1 MSNKPEL
8 ARVISRWQLVGISIN
23 DVVGSGI
30 YLLPAAA
37 AAALGPFS
45 IWAIGL
51 AGITV
56 GVLVLCHAQ
65 AASYFDRPGGA
76 YLYTREAFGDFIG
89 FEVGWMTWLTRIASV
104 AALANGLTLALAEMW
119 SPAASGVPRALVI
132 GAALALLAWINVI
145 GVKSGARAA
154 VALTIAK
161 LIPLAFFVLVGVFF
175 VDWSRLAMPAGQPL
189 LSGYLTVGL
198 FYVNWEPL
206 ALPAGQPLLSGSL
219 TETAL
224 LLLFAYAG
232 FENTPAAAGE
242 YRNPKRDVPFAMLT
256 MITVITLVYV
266 AVQAVALGTL
276 PGLAEA
282 ESPLAR
288 AAGQFAGPAAVLL
301 LSVGAVVSIFGNLGN
316 TTLIGP
322 RYAFA
327 LADDGY
333 GPRWL
338 ANVHPR
344 FHTPANAIIVQTGV
358 ALVLALSGSFVAL
371 AMLSVVARLAT
382 YIGTCSAL
390 LVLQRR
396 FSDKPGALGFAGDK
410 MLPILGLALSLCFL
424 AATER
429 NNLVAGAVALAAGAL
444 IYRYRRER

>member
-1 MSNKPEL
+1 MMSAQPEL
-8 ARVISRWQLVGISIN
+8 IRGISRWQLVGISIN
-23 DVVGSGI
+23 DVIGSGI

-37 AAALGPFS
+37 AALLGPFS
-45 IWAIGL
+45 LWAILLAGL
-51 AGITV
+51 AV
-56 GVLVLCHAQ
+56 AVLVLCHAQ
-65 AASYFDRPGGA
+65 AASYFDQPGGA

-104 AALANGLTLALAEMW
+104 AALSNGLALAMAEFW
-119 SPAASGVPRALVI
+119 PSANSGWARVVVI
-132 GAALALLAWINVI
+132 STALALLAWVNVV
-145 GVKSGARAA
+145 GVKSGARVA

-161 LIPLAFFVLVGVFF
+161 LVPLAFFVLVGVFYI
-175 VDWSRLAMPAGQPL
+175 DWSLLAMADDRPI
-189 LSGYLTVGL
+189 
-198 FYVNWEPL
+198 
-206 ALPAGQPLLSGSL
+206 LSGSF
-219 TETAL
+219 TEAAL

-256 MITVITLVYV
+256 MITIITLTYV

-276 PGLAEA
+276 PALASA

-288 AAGQFAGPAAVLL
+288 AAGEFAGPAAVLL
-301 LSVGAVVSIFGNLGN
+301 LSVGAFVSIFGNLGN

-338 ANVHPR
+338 AAVHPR
-344 FHTPANAIIVQTGV
+344 FHTPANAIIAQTAI
-358 ALVLALSGSFVAL
+358 ALALALSGSFVAL

-390 LVLQRR
+390 LVLQKR
-396 FSDKPGALGFAGDK
+396 FAAAPDALQLPGGML
-410 MLPILGLALSLCFL
+410 LPIMGLALSLCFVAATSWKNLL
-424 AATER
+424 AAAIA
-429 NNLVAGAVALAAGAL
+429 LVLGAL
-444 IYRYRRER
+444 IYHYRRSS

>member
-1 MSNKPEL
+1 MPNKPEL
-8 ARVISRWQLVGISIN
+8 IRGISRWQLVGISIN
-23 DVVGSGI
+23 DVIGSGI

-37 AAALGPFS
+37 AALLGPFS
-45 IWAIGL
+45 LWAILL
-51 AGITV
+51 AGV
-56 GVLVLCHAQ
+56 AVAVLVLCHAQ
-65 AASYFDRPGGA
+65 AASYFDQPGGA

-104 AALANGLTLALAEMW
+104 AALSNGLALAMAELW
-119 SPAASGVPRALVI
+119 SPADNGWGRVLVI
-132 GAALALLAWINVI
+132 TSTLLLLAWVNVV
-145 GVKSGARAA
+145 GVKSGARVA
-154 VALTIAK
+154 VALSIAK
-161 LIPLAFFVLVGVFF
+161 LVPLAFFVLVGVFY
-175 VDWSRLAMPAGQPL
+175 VDWSLLAMADD
-189 LSGYLTVGL
+189 
-198 FYVNWEPL
+198 
-206 ALPAGQPLLSGSL
+206 QPLLSGSL
-219 TETAL
+219 TEAAL

-256 MITVITLVYV
+256 MITIITLVYV

-276 PGLAEA
+276 PDLASA

-301 LSVGAVVSIFGNLGN
+301 LSVGAFVSIFGNLGN

-322 RYAFA
+322 RYAYA

-338 ANVHPR
+338 AVVHPR
-344 FHTPANAIIVQTGV
+344 FHTPANAIIAQT
-358 ALVLALSGSFVAL
+358 AIAAALALSGSFVAL

-396 FSDKPGALGFAGDK
+396 FANAPDALQLPGGVLFP
-410 MLPILGLALSLCFL
+410 LLGLALSLCFVAATSWNKLL
-424 AATER
+424 AA
-429 NNLVAGAVALAAGAL
+429 AVALVIGGL
-444 IYRYRRER
+444 IYHYRRHPEPKR

>member
-1 MSNKPEL
+1 MPGKPDL
-8 ARVISRWQLVGISIN
+8 IRAVGRWQLVGISIN
-23 DVVGSGI
+23 DVIGSGI

-37 AAALGPFS
+37 AALLGPFS
-45 IWAIGL
+45 LWAILLAGL
-51 AGITV
+51 AV
-56 GVLVLCHAQ
+56 AVLVLCHAQ
-65 AASYFDRPGGA
+65 AASYFDQPGGA

-104 AALANGLTLALAEMW
+104 AALSNGLTLALAEFW
-119 SPAASGVPRALVI
+119 PAAASGLPRALAI
-132 GAALALLAWINVI
+132 GAALAVLAWANVV
-145 GVKSGARAA
+145 GVKSGARVA

-161 LIPLAFFVLVGVFF
+161 LIPLAFFVIVGVFYI
-175 VDWSRLAMPAGQPL
+175 DWSLLTMPDDRP
-189 LSGYLTVGL
+189 V
-198 FYVNWEPL
+198 
-206 ALPAGQPLLSGSL
+206 LSGSL
-219 TETAL
+219 TEAAL

-276 PGLAEA
+276 PDLASA

-301 LSVGAVVSIFGNLGN
+301 LSVGAFVSIFGNLGN

-338 ANVHPR
+338 AAVHPR
-344 FHTPANAIIVQTGV
+344 YHTPANAIVVQTAI

-390 LVLQRR
+390 LILQRR
-396 FSDKPGALGFAGDK
+396 FQDAPDAFRFPGDRL
-410 MLPILGLALSLCFL
+410 LPVLGLALSLCFL
-424 AATER
+424 AATSR
-429 NNLVAGAVALAAGAL
+429 NNLLAAAVALVAGVL
-444 IYRYRRER
+444 IFRYRRDDTHRRSAGRESSMGPSH

>member
-1 MSNKPEL
+1 MSNRPAL
-8 ARVISRWQLVGISIN
+8 IRAVSRWQLVGISIN
-23 DVVGSGI
+23 DVIGSGI

-37 AAALGPFS
+37 AALLGPFS
-45 IWAIGL
+45 LWAILLAGL
-51 AGITV
+51 AV
-56 GVLVLCHAQ
+56 AVLVLCHAQ
-65 AASYFDRPGGA
+65 AASYFDQPGGA

-104 AALANGLTLALAEMW
+104 AALSNGLALALAELW
-119 SPAASGVPRALVI
+119 PAAASGWPRALVI
-132 GAALALLAWINVI
+132 GVALVVLAWANVV
-145 GVKSGARAA
+145 GVKSGARVA

-161 LIPLAFFVLVGVFF
+161 LVPLAFFVLVGVFY
-175 VDWSRLAMPAGQPL
+175 VDWSRLAMPDNQPI
-189 LSGYLTVGL
+189 
-198 FYVNWEPL
+198 
-206 ALPAGQPLLSGSL
+206 LSGSL
-219 TETAL
+219 TEAAL

-256 MITVITLVYV
+256 MITIITLTYV

-276 PGLAEA
+276 PDLANA

-288 AAGQFAGPAAVLL
+288 AAGQFAGPAAVLF
-301 LSVGAVVSIFGNLGN
+301 LSLGAIISIFGNLGN

-333 GPRWL
+333 GPRLL
-338 ANVHPR
+338 ATVHPR
-344 FHTPANAIIVQTGV
+344 YHTPANAIVIQTAI

-382 YIGTCSAL
+382 YLGTCSAL
-390 LVLQRR
+390 LILQRR
-396 FSDKPGALGFAGDK
+396 HGHEPDALQLPGG
-410 MLPILGLALSLCFL
+410 MLLPLTGLALSLCFVAATSWNNLL
-424 AATER
+424 AAAAA
-429 NNLVAGAVALAAGAL
+429 LVIGAL
-444 IYRYRRER
+444 IYRYRRQQ

>member
-1 MSNKPEL
+1 MMSAQPEL
-8 ARVISRWQLVGISIN
+8 IRDISRWQLVGISIN
-23 DVVGSGI
+23 DVIGSGI

-37 AAALGPFS
+37 AALLGPFS
-45 IWAIGL
+45 LWAILLAGL
-51 AGITV
+51 AV
-56 GVLVLCHAQ
+56 AVLVLCHAQ
-65 AASYFDRPGGA
+65 AASYFDQPGGA

-104 AALANGLTLALAEMW
+104 AALSNGLALAMAEFW
-119 SPAASGVPRALVI
+119 PSANSGWARVAVI
-132 GAALALLAWINVI
+132 SMALALLAWANVV
-145 GVKSGARAA
+145 GVKSGARVA

-161 LIPLAFFVLVGVFF
+161 LVPLAFFVLVGVFYI
-175 VDWSRLAMPAGQPL
+175 DWSLLAMPDDQPI
-189 LSGYLTVGL
+189 
-198 FYVNWEPL
+198 
-206 ALPAGQPLLSGSL
+206 LSGSF
-219 TETAL
+219 TEAAL

-256 MITVITLVYV
+256 MITIITLTYV

-276 PGLAEA
+276 PALASA

-288 AAGQFAGPAAVLL
+288 AAGEFAGPAAVLV
-301 LSVGAVVSIFGNLGN
+301 LSVGAFVSIFGNLGN

-338 ANVHPR
+338 AAVHPR
-344 FHTPANAIIVQTGV
+344 FHTPANAIIAQTAI

-390 LVLQRR
+390 LVLQKR
-396 FSDKPGALGFAGDK
+396 FAAAPDALHLPGGML
-410 MLPILGLALSLCFL
+410 LPIMGLALSLCFVAATSWKNLL
-424 AATER
+424 AA
-429 NNLVAGAVALAAGAL
+429 AVALVLGVL
-444 IYRYRRER
+444 IYHYRRSS

>member
-1 MSNKPEL
+1 MMSAQPEL
-8 ARVISRWQLVGISIN
+8 IRGISRWQLVGISIN
-23 DVVGSGI
+23 DVIGSGI

-37 AAALGPFS
+37 AALLGPFS
-45 IWAIGL
+45 LWAILLAGL
-51 AGITV
+51 AV
-56 GVLVLCHAQ
+56 AVLVLCHAQ
-65 AASYFDRPGGA
+65 AASYFDQPGGA

-104 AALANGLTLALAEMW
+104 AALSNGLALAMAEFW
-119 SPAASGVPRALVI
+119 PAANSGWARVVVI
-132 GAALALLAWINVI
+132 STALALLAWVNVV
-145 GVKSGARAA
+145 GVKSGARVA

-161 LIPLAFFVLVGVFF
+161 LVPLAFFVLVGVFYI
-175 VDWSRLAMPAGQPL
+175 DWSLLVMPDDRPI
-189 LSGYLTVGL
+189 
-198 FYVNWEPL
+198 
-206 ALPAGQPLLSGSL
+206 LSGSF
-219 TETAL
+219 TEAAL

-256 MITVITLVYV
+256 MITIITLTYV

-276 PGLAEA
+276 PALASA

-288 AAGQFAGPAAVLL
+288 AAGEFAGPAAVLL
-301 LSVGAVVSIFGNLGN
+301 LSVGAFVSIFGNLGN

-338 ANVHPR
+338 AAVHPR
-344 FHTPANAIIVQTGV
+344 FHTPANAIIAQTAI

-390 LVLQRR
+390 LVLQKR
-396 FSDKPGALGFAGDK
+396 FAAAPDALQLPGGTL
-410 MLPILGLALSLCFL
+410 LPIMGLALSLCFVAATSRKNLL
-424 AATER
+424 AAAIA
-429 NNLVAGAVALAAGAL
+429 LVLGAL
-444 IYRYRRER
+444 IYHYRRSE

>member
-1 MSNKPEL
+1 MMSAQPEL
-8 ARVISRWQLVGISIN
+8 IRGISRWQLVGISIN
-23 DVVGSGI
+23 DVIGSGI

-37 AAALGPFS
+37 AALLGPFS
-45 IWAIGL
+45 LWAILLAGL
-51 AGITV
+51 AV
-56 GVLVLCHAQ
+56 AVLVLCHAQ
-65 AASYFDRPGGA
+65 AASYFDQPGGA

-104 AALANGLTLALAEMW
+104 AALSNGLALAMAEFW
-119 SPAASGVPRALVI
+119 PSANSGWARVAAISL
-132 GAALALLAWINVI
+132 ALALLAWINVV
-145 GVKSGARAA
+145 GVKFGARVA

-161 LIPLAFFVLVGVFF
+161 LVPLAFFVLVGVFYI
-175 VDWSRLAMPAGQPL
+175 DWSLLVMPDDQPI
-189 LSGYLTVGL
+189 
-198 FYVNWEPL
+198 
-206 ALPAGQPLLSGSL
+206 LSGSF
-219 TETAL
+219 TEAAL

-256 MITVITLVYV
+256 MITIITLTYV

-276 PGLAEA
+276 PALASA

-288 AAGQFAGPAAVLL
+288 AAGEFAGPAAVLV
-301 LSVGAVVSIFGNLGN
+301 LSVGAFVSIFGNLGN

-338 ANVHPR
+338 AAVHPR
-344 FHTPANAIIVQTGV
+344 FHTPANAIIAQTAI

-390 LVLQRR
+390 LVLQKR
-396 FSDKPGALGFAGDK
+396 FAAAPDALHLPGGML
-410 MLPILGLALSLCFL
+410 LPIMGLALSLCFVAATSWKNLL
-424 AATER
+424 AA
-429 NNLVAGAVALAAGAL
+429 AVALVLGVL
-444 IYRYRRER
+444 IYHYRRSS

>member
-1 MSNKPEL
+1 VSSKPRL
-8 ARVISRWQLVGISIN
+8 IRAIGRWQLVGISIN
-23 DVVGSGI
+23 DVIGSGI

-37 AAALGPFS
+37 AALLGPFS
-45 IWAIGL
+45 LWAILLAGL
-51 AGITV
+51 AV

-65 AASYFDRPGGA
+65 AASYFDQPGGA

-104 AALANGLTLALAEMW
+104 AALSNGLALALAALW
-119 SPAASGVPRALVI
+119 PAAGSGLPRVLVI
-132 GAALALLAWINVI
+132 CVALAALAWANVA
-145 GVKSGARAA
+145 GVKSGARVA

-161 LIPLAFFVLVGVFF
+161 LVPLAFFVV
-175 VDWSRLAMPAGQPL
+175 
-189 LSGYLTVGL
+189 VGL
-198 FYVNWEPL
+198 FYVDWWRL
-206 ALPAGQPLLSGSL
+206 ATPAGQPILSGGL
-219 TETAL
+219 TEAAL

-242 YRNPKRDVPFAMLT
+242 YRNPRRDVPFAMLA
-256 MITVITLVYV
+256 MITFVTLTYV

-276 PGLAEA
+276 PDLAGA
-282 ESPLAR
+282 ESPLAQ

-301 LSVGAVVSIFGNLGN
+301 LSIGAVVSIFGNLGN

-338 ANVHPR
+338 AQVHPR
-344 FHTPANAIIVQTGV
+344 FHTPANAIVLQTAL

-390 LVLQRR
+390 LILQRR
-396 FSDKPGALGFAGDK
+396 FADAPDALRLPGGAL
-410 MLPILGLALSLCFL
+410 LPIFGVALSLCFL
-424 AATER
+424 AATSP
-429 NNLVAGAVALAAGAL
+429 NNLLAAAIALVIGAL
-444 IYRYRRER
+444 IYRYRRNGSLPVPGQDG

>member
-1 MSNKPEL
+1 MSERPVL
-8 ARVISRWQLVGISIN
+8 IRAISRWQLVGISIN
-23 DVVGSGI
+23 DVIGSGI

-37 AAALGPFS
+37 AALLGPFS
-45 IWAIGL
+45 LWAILL
-51 AGITV
+51 AGVAV

-65 AASYFDRPGGA
+65 AASYFDRAGGA

-104 AALANGLTLALAEMW
+104 AALSNGLALALAELW
-119 SPAASGVPRALVI
+119 APAASGLPRAVLI
-132 GAALALLAWINVI
+132 AAALALLAWVNVV
-145 GVKSGARAA
+145 GVRSGARVA

-161 LIPLAFFVLVGVFF
+161 LVPLAFFIVVGIFH
-175 VDWSRLAMPAGQPL
+175 VDWSRLAM
-189 LSGYLTVGL
+189 SGG
-198 FYVNWEPL
+198 EPI
-206 ALPAGQPLLSGSL
+206 LSGSL
-219 TETAL
+219 TEAAL

-242 YRNPKRDVPFAMLT
+242 YRDPKRDVPFAMLT
-256 MITVITLVYV
+256 MITFITLVYV

-288 AAGQFAGPAAVLL
+288 AAAQFAGPAGLLL
-301 LSVGAVVSIFGNLGN
+301 LSVGAFVSIFGNLGN

-327 LADDGY
+327 LARDGY
-333 GPRWL
+333 GPTWMAR
-338 ANVHPR
+338 VHPR
-344 FHTPANAIIVQTGV
+344 HHTPANAIWVQTGV

-382 YIGTCSAL
+382 YIGTCSSL

-396 FSDKPGALGFAGDK
+396 YAGAPDAFRFPGDRLLPFVGLG
-410 MLPILGLALSLCFL
+410 LSLCFL
-424 AATER
+424 AATDW
-429 NNLVAGAVALAAGAL
+429 NNLLAAAVALAVGVVIHRFRRAPAG
-444 IYRYRRER
+444 

>member
-1 MSNKPEL
+1 MSSKPRL
-8 ARVISRWQLVGISIN
+8 IRAIGRWQLVGISIN
-23 DVVGSGI
+23 DVIGSGI

-37 AAALGPFS
+37 AALLGPFS
-45 IWAIGL
+45 LWAILLAGL
-51 AGITV
+51 AV

-104 AALANGLTLALAEMW
+104 AALSNGLALALAALW
-119 SPAASGVPRALVI
+119 PAAGSGLPRVLVI
-132 GAALALLAWINVI
+132 CVALAALAWANVA
-145 GVKSGARAA
+145 GVKSGARVA

-161 LIPLAFFVLVGVFF
+161 LVPLAFFVV
-175 VDWSRLAMPAGQPL
+175 
-189 LSGYLTVGL
+189 VGL
-198 FYVNWEPL
+198 FYVDWWRL
-206 ALPAGQPLLSGSL
+206 ATPAGQPILSGGL
-219 TETAL
+219 TEAAL

-242 YRNPKRDVPFAMLT
+242 YRNPRRDVPFAMLA
-256 MITVITLVYV
+256 MITFVTLTYV

-276 PGLAEA
+276 PDLAGA
-282 ESPLAR
+282 ESPLAQ

-301 LSVGAVVSIFGNLGN
+301 LSIGAVVSIFGNLGN

-338 ANVHPR
+338 AQVHPR
-344 FHTPANAIIVQTGV
+344 FHTPANAIVLQTAL

-390 LVLQRR
+390 LILQRR
-396 FSDKPGALGFAGDK
+396 FADAPDALRLPGGAL
-410 MLPILGLALSLCFL
+410 LPIFGVALSLCFL
-424 AATER
+424 AATSP
-429 NNLVAGAVALAAGAL
+429 NNLLAAAIALVIGAL
-444 IYRYRRER
+444 IYRYRRNGSLPVPGQDG

>member
-1 MSNKPEL
+1 MAHKPEL
-8 ARVISRWQLVGISIN
+8 VRAISRWQLVGISIN
-23 DVVGSGI
+23 DVIGSGI

-37 AAALGPFS
+37 AALLGPFS
-45 IWAIGL
+45 LWAILLAGL
-51 AGITV
+51 AV

-65 AASYFDRPGGA
+65 AASYFDQPGGA

-104 AALANGLTLALAEMW
+104 AALSNGLALAISSLW
-119 SPAASGVPRALVI
+119 PAAASGWPRAFIIL
-132 GAALALLAWINVI
+132 AALAVLAWANVV
-145 GVKSGARAA
+145 GVKSGARVA

-161 LIPLAFFVLVGVFF
+161 LIPLAFFVAVGVFY
-175 VDWSRLAMPAGQPL
+175 VDWSALAMHGGQPI
-189 LSGYLTVGL
+189 
-198 FYVNWEPL
+198 
-206 ALPAGQPLLSGSL
+206 LSGSL
-219 TETAL
+219 TEAAL

-256 MITVITLVYV
+256 MITIITLTYV

-276 PGLAEA
+276 PELATT
-282 ESPLAR
+282 ESPLAA
-288 AAGQFAGPAAVLL
+288 AAGQFAGPAAMLL
-301 LSVGAVVSIFGNLGN
+301 LSLGAVVSIFGNLGN

-322 RYAFA
+322 RYAYA

-338 ANVHPR
+338 ANVHER
-344 FHTPANAIIVQTGV
+344 FHTPANAIVLQTTV

-390 LVLQRR
+390 LVLRKR
-396 FSDKPGALGFAGDK
+396 YADAPGALRLPGDVL
-410 MLPILGLALSLCFL
+410 LPLVGLALSLCFV
-424 AATER
+424 AATSLK
-429 NNLVAGAVALAAGAL
+429 NLFAAAVALAIGAL
-444 IYRYRRER
+444 IYRYRRRDVDLRGTKAI

>member
-1 MSNKPEL
+1 MTRDKPEL
-8 ARVISRWQLVGISIN
+8 VRAISRWQLVGISIN
-23 DVVGSGI
+23 DVIGSGI

-37 AAALGPFS
+37 AALLGPFS
-45 IWAIGL
+45 LWAILLAGL
-51 AGITV
+51 AV

-65 AASYFDRPGGA
+65 AASYFDQPGGA

-104 AALANGLTLALAEMW
+104 AALSNGLALAISALW
-119 SPAASGVPRALVI
+119 PAAASGWPRGLIIA
-132 GAALALLAWINVI
+132 AALAVLAWTNVV
-145 GVKSGARAA
+145 GVKSGARLA

-161 LIPLAFFVLVGVFF
+161 LIPLAFFVAVGVFY
-175 VDWSRLAMPAGQPL
+175 VDWSALAMPEGRPI
-189 LSGYLTVGL
+189 LT
-198 FYVNWEPL
+198 
-206 ALPAGQPLLSGSL
+206 GSL
-219 TETAL
+219 TEAAL

-256 MITVITLVYV
+256 MITIITLTYV

-276 PGLAEA
+276 PDLATT
-282 ESPLAR
+282 ESPLAA
-288 AAGQFAGPAAVLL
+288 AAGQFAGPAALLL
-301 LSVGAVVSIFGNLGN
+301 LSVGAMVSIFGNLGN

-338 ANVHPR
+338 ANVHER
-344 FHTPANAIIVQTGV
+344 FHTPANAIVLQTAI

-371 AMLSVVARLAT
+371 AMLSVIARLAT

-390 LVLQRR
+390 LVLRR
-396 FSDKPGALGFAGDK
+396 RYADASDGLRFPGDVL
-410 MLPILGLALSLCFL
+410 LPIAGLVLSLCFVAATSLNNLL
-424 AATER
+424 AA
-429 NNLVAGAVALAAGAL
+429 AVALAIGVL
-444 IYRYRRER
+444 IYQFRRESGDAKNNQNVAP

>member
-1 MSNKPEL
+1 MNNKPHL
-8 ARVISRWQLVGISIN
+8 VRAISRWQLVGISIN
-23 DVVGSGI
+23 DVIGSGI

-37 AAALGPFS
+37 AALLGPFS
-45 IWAIGL
+45 LWAILLAGL
-51 AGITV
+51 AV

-65 AASYFDRPGGA
+65 AASYFDQPGGA

-104 AALANGLTLALAEMW
+104 AALSNGLALAISALW
-119 SPAASGVPRALVI
+119 PAAASGWSRGLIIA
-132 GAALALLAWINVI
+132 GALAVLAWANVV
-145 GVKSGARAA
+145 GVKSGARVA

-161 LIPLAFFVLVGVFF
+161 LIPLAFFVAVGVFYIDF
-175 VDWSRLAMPAGQPL
+175 SALAMPEDRPI
-189 LSGYLTVGL
+189 LT
-198 FYVNWEPL
+198 
-206 ALPAGQPLLSGSL
+206 GSL
-219 TETAL
+219 TEAAL

-256 MITVITLVYV
+256 MITIITLTYV

-276 PGLAEA
+276 PALATT
-282 ESPLAR
+282 ESPLAA
-288 AAGQFAGPAAVLL
+288 AAGQFAGPAALLL
-301 LSVGAVVSIFGNLGN
+301 LSFGAVVSIFGNLGN

-338 ANVHPR
+338 ANVHER
-344 FHTPANAIIVQTGV
+344 FHTPANAIVLQTV
-358 ALVLALSGSFVAL
+358 IALALALSGSFVAL

-390 LVLQRR
+390 LVLRRRYAGAPDALR
-396 FSDKPGALGFAGDK
+396 FSGDVV
-410 MLPILGLALSLCFL
+410 LPIAGLALSLCFVAATSLNNLL
-424 AATER
+424 AA
-429 NNLVAGAVALAAGAL
+429 AVALAIGAV
-444 IYRYRRER
+444 IFRYRRRDWSARV

>member
-1 MSNKPEL
+1 MDTKPPL
-8 ARVISRWQLVGISIN
+8 VRAISRWQLVGISIN
-23 DVVGSGI
+23 DVIGSGI

-37 AAALGPFS
+37 AALLGPFS
-45 IWAIGL
+45 LWAILLAGL
-51 AGITV
+51 AV

-65 AASYFDRPGGA
+65 AASYFDQPGGA

-104 AALANGLTLALAEMW
+104 AALSNGLALAISALW
-119 SPAASGVPRALVI
+119 PAAASDWPRGLIIA
-132 GAALALLAWINVI
+132 GALAVLAWANVV
-145 GVKSGARAA
+145 GVKSGARVA

-161 LIPLAFFVLVGVFF
+161 LIPLAFFVAVGVFYI
-175 VDWSRLAMPAGQPL
+175 DWSALAMPEGRPI
-189 LSGYLTVGL
+189 LT
-198 FYVNWEPL
+198 
-206 ALPAGQPLLSGSL
+206 GSL
-219 TETAL
+219 TEAAL

-242 YRNPKRDVPFAMLT
+242 YRDPKRDVPFAMLT
-256 MITVITLVYV
+256 MITIITLTYV

-276 PGLAEA
+276 PALATT
-282 ESPLAR
+282 ESPLAA
-288 AAGQFAGPAAVLL
+288 AAGQFAGPGALLL

-338 ANVHPR
+338 ANVHER
-344 FHTPANAIIVQTGV
+344 FRTPANAIVLQTAV
-358 ALVLALSGSFVAL
+358 ALALALSGSFVAL

-390 LVLQRR
+390 LVLRR
-396 FSDKPGALGFAGDK
+396 RYAGAPGR
-410 MLPILGLALSLCFL
+410 PALS
-424 AATER
+424 R
-429 NNLVAGAVALAAGAL
+429 
-444 IYRYRRER
+444 